1 MNPKIEINIIDHEGN
16 WSELLDWLGNPY
28 EIYVNDDDRVDLDQ
42 LEILKEENSILKALC
57 INMFEEFVKNSND
70 IDAIQE
76 YGDRLDEIGIEVK
89 Y

>member
-1 MNPKIEINIIDHEGN
+1 MNPRIEISIVDHDGN

-28 EIYVNDDDRVDLDQ
+28 EIYINDDRVDLDQ
-42 LEILKEENSILKALC
+42 LNAFEEENKTLKALC
-57 INMFEEFVKNSND
+57 TNMFEEFVKNSND